1 MSSLPQRA
9 DVVIVGGGF
18 AGASTAYELTRAGIT
33 DVVLLEREPT
43 CGYHA
48 SGRNAALCRQLTED
62 EAYTDLT
69 VRGAEFLHDPPA
81 DFSPE
86 PLIRPTGSVFTTA
99 TSEELD
105 LLAKRAAERDIAVER
120 IEPAQLTNRWP
131 RLRGVDCAGG
141 LLFPTD
147 GVVDI
152 HALLHGFLAGARSRG
167 VRIVVNCEVVGF
179 HEPDPSAAAD
189 EEGPER
195 ARVTVETRMGA
206 ISARCAVVAAG
217 AWADEVGGDAGARGQ
232 RFAALQRHLML
243 TEPVSEIDPRAPYLW
258 HLGEDE
264 FYARPEGAGYLLCA
278 CDETEVEPAD
288 AIVLPNAIAE
298 AADKLARVAPG
309 FAELGVARSWACMRT
324 FAPNRRPVITW
335 DRELDWLF
343 WVAGLG
349 GHGVTASAAV
359 GEVAATRI
367 AARIATRYA

>member
-1 MSSLPQRA
+1 MHSLPQRA

-18 AGASTAYELTRAGIT
+18 AGASTAYELARAGIT

-48 SGRNAALCRQLTED
+48 SGRNAALCRQLTEND
-62 EAYTDLT
+62 AYTDLT

-86 PLIRPTGSVFTTA
+86 PLIRPTGSVFTAA

-105 LLAKRAAERDIAVER
+105 ILEKRAAEREIAAER
-120 IEPAQLTNRWP
+120 IEPSQLTRRWP
-131 RLRGVDCAGG
+131 RARGVECAGG
-141 LLFPTD
+141 IFFPTD

-167 VRIVVNCEVVGF
+167 VRILVNCEVAGF
-179 HEPDPSAAAD
+179 RAPAPAETGEDDGA
-189 EEGPER
+189 ER
-195 ARVTVETRMGA
+195 AEVTVETRLGA
-206 ISARCAVVAAG
+206 IRTRCVVVAAG
-217 AWADEVGGDAGARGQ
+217 AWAGEVGADAGARGP
-232 RFAALQRHLML
+232 RFSALQRHLML
-243 TEPVSEIDPRAPYLW
+243 TEPVPELDRGAPYLW
-258 HLGEDE
+258 HLGEGE
-264 FYARPEGAGYLLCA
+264 FYARPEGTGYLLCA

-298 AADKLARVAPG
+298 AADKLARVAPR

-324 FAPNRRPVITW
+324 FTPERRPLITW

-349 GHGVTASAAV
+349 GHGMTSSAAV